1 MAEEK
6 RGRRSGRHNARE
18 VVLQA
23 LYWSESTGETP
34 EKTCAWL
41 IRRDGLGEDLRT
53 FALDL
58 SRKAAENRERFD
70 RMISQVS
77 ENWAL
82 ERIARVDR
90 IILHMALSELLCMED
105 IPVKVALDEALELA
119 KKFGAEKS
127 AAFINGI
134 LDAIVQ
140 REGLLNPS
148 ADITSGT
155 NGTDSTN
162 AP

>member
-1 MAEEK
+1 MVEEK
-6 RGRRSGRHNARE
+6 KRRRPGRRRARE
-18 VVLQA
+18 IALQA
-23 LYWSESTGETP
+23 LYWSESTGEAP
-34 EKTCAWL
+34 EKACAWL
-41 IRRDGLGEDLRT
+41 IRQDGLGEALRT

-70 RMISQVS
+70 RLISEVS

-90 IILHMALSELLCMED
+90 IVLHIALSELLFAED
-105 IPVKVALDEALELA
+105 VPVKVALDEALELA

-140 REGLLNPS
+140 REGLLTP
-148 ADITSGT
+148 
-155 NGTDSTN
+155 STN
-162 AP
+162 SPEEGRASV